1 MAIIQARNRL
11 SAALLTAGLATL
23 VACTT
28 VETQSFRVSKNANVE
43 SAKVAVGADFS
54 QYDTLLV
61 DDMGIFF
68 PKSSTV
74 PDEDIKR
81 IRSIFQETFT
91 AELAAYEYTRE
102 PGPGMLQVQASLV
115 DLRHATY
122 SDLVDFRGDLETLS
136 RPGALIFL
144 MELRDSGTGEVLG
157 RASDSYANPQF
168 AGNSDEAT
176 DWASVEAAAQHWAKL
191 FRGFLDANLGEN

>member
-1 MAIIQARNRL
+1 MAIIQVRKRL
-11 SAALLTAGLATL
+11 SAALLTTSLAML
-23 VACTT
+23 FACTT
-28 VETQSFRVSKNANVE
+28 VETQSFRVNKNANVE
-43 SAKVAVGADFS
+43 SAKIAVGADFS

-91 AELAAYEYTRE
+91 AELAGYEYTRE

-115 DLRHATY
+115 DLRNASY

-136 RPGALIFL
+136 KPGALIFL

-191 FRGFLDANLGEN
+191 FRGFLDANLGGK

>member
-1 MAIIQARNRL
+1 MATMQARKRL
-11 SAALLTAGLATL
+11 SASLLTVSLAML
-23 VACTT
+23 CACTT
-28 VETQSFRVSKNANVE
+28 VETQSFRVKKNASVE

-68 PKSSTV
+68 PKNSVV
-74 PDEDIKR
+74 PEEDIQR
-81 IRSIFQETFT
+81 IRSIFRETFM
-91 AELAAYEYTRE
+91 AELAAYDYTRE
-102 PGPGMLQVQASLV
+102 RGPGMLQVQASLV
-115 DLRHATY
+115 DLRHASY

-136 RPGALIFL
+136 KPGALIFL

-168 AGNSDEAT
+168 AGNSNDAT
-176 DWASVEAAAQHWAKL
+176 DWASVEAAAAHWAAL
-191 FRGFLDANLGEN
+191 FRGFLDANLGGN

>member
-1 MAIIQARNRL
+1 MSIIQERKRL
-11 SAALLTAGLATL
+11 AAALLVASLATL
-23 VACTT
+23 CACTT
-28 VETQSFRVSKNANVE
+28 VETQSFRVSKNASVE
-43 SAKVAVGADFS
+43 AAKVAVGADFS
-54 QYDTLLV
+54 QYDRLLV

-68 PKSSTV
+68 PKSATV
-74 PDEDIKR
+74 PEEDIKK

-91 AELAAYEYTRE
+91 AELAGYEYTRE

-115 DLRHATY
+115 DLRHASY

-136 RPGALIFL
+136 KPGALIFL

-168 AGNSDEAT
+168 AGNNGETT
-176 DWASVEAAAQHWAKL
+176 DWASVEAAARHWAGL
-191 FRGFLDANLGEN
+191 FRGFLDANLGGN